1 MKKFVCPCGSREYR
15 KLFTSP
21 CNSHM
26 ADEGRGFHVLECA
39 GCGLRFTDPWPEQ
52 SKLKKFYIEEYYGEN
67 NFRFNFFVEFF
78 VHFFRMAR
86 VKKILKFKHKGRALD
101 VGVGRGLVLYELRKK
116 GWDVVGTEQTDK
128 AAFHS
133 RNVLGLNIHAGNFID
148 IPLEENSFDVVTFWH
163 VLEHLT
169 DPFSSLEKARK
180 ILKPGGLLIL
190 AVPNSNSF
198 QARVSKGHWFHLDM
212 PYHLFHFSDQWL
224 KGFLEKNGFGKIK
237 INHFSIEFNPFGL
250 LQSLLNRM
258 GFEFNLLYNI
268 LKSGN
273 FKKSILETKR
283 KKQFEIFA
291 VLIICIIFIFPCMA
305 VSTIMS
311 MLKSGGTIE
320 IFALKSPD

>member
-1 MKKFVCPCGSREYR
+1 M
-15 KLFTSP
+15 LFSSQ

-26 ADEGRGFHVLECA
+26 ASGGERFQVIECA

-52 SKLKKFYIEEYYGEN
+52 SKLKKFYVEEYYGDN
-67 NFRFNFFVEFF
+67 NLRFNFLVEFL
-78 VHFFRMAR
+78 VHSFRMAR
-86 VKKILKFKHKGRALD
+86 VKKILKFKPSGRALD
-101 VGVGRGLVLYELRKK
+101 VGVGRGLILYELRKK
-116 GWDVVGTEQTDK
+116 GWEVAGTEQTEK

-133 RNVLGLNIHAGNFID
+133 RNVLGLNIHAGDLVD

-169 DPFSSLEKARK
+169 DPFSSLEKVRQ

-190 AVPNSNSF
+190 AVPNINSF
-198 QARVSKGHWFHLDM
+198 QARAFKGHWFHLDM

-224 KGFLEKNGFGKIK
+224 KGFLEKRGFEKIK

-250 LQSLLNRM
+250 LQSFLNGM

-273 FKKSILETKR
+273 FKKNIFGSKGKKR
-283 KKQFEIFA
+283 FEIFA
-291 VLIICIIFIFPCMA
+291 VLVLSIIFSVPCIA

-311 MLKSGGTIE
+311 IFKRGGTIE
-320 IFALKSPD
+320 IFAFKSPD